1 MTDLRRTIKCAS
13 CGSESSITLSSE
25 LEMKELLVA
34 GKCARCGSSL
44 QISYSLVG
52 DNSTGS
58 LSGSTSGSSTGSSSS
73 SSSGGMVN
81 LDEALFGSQS
91 EVESD
96 TLRDLMEE

>member
-13 CGSESSITLSSE
+13 CGNESSLTLSSE

-34 GKCARCGSSL
+34 GKCTRCGSSL

-52 DNSTGS
+52 DSSATSS
-58 LSGSTSGSSTGSSSS
+58 LSSTTSSSSTSSS

-81 LDEALFGSQS
+81 LDETLFGTSS